1 MSGTG
6 REGNMKRGLIGLLGV
21 LCSINLYAQIE
32 EVPNNPLDF
41 PYVEGQ
47 ILVRYLSQTTPE
59 ARDQIRM
66 QVSDEP
72 SEQDYIVPNLELVR
86 LPEGQSVQEALEYFR
101 NIPGVMY
108 AVPNHL
114 VTIVGGNFPP
124 RPFPNPDPD
133 LDYNDPFFDRSYGI
147 NLIGSPKSWKEFSMG
162 NREVIVGII
171 DTGIDYLHEDLAANM
186 WTNGKEIPGNNMDD
200 DANGFID
207 DVHGWNFNENNN
219 NPFDDNR
226 HGTHVAGTIGALANN
241 GIGTIGVSPK
251 VSLMACKFLNKDGWG
266 RVDAAIQC
274 VSYAVKMGAKVL
286 NNSWGGGGFSQ
297 PMIDAIKMAEQAGVL
312 FVAAAGNFNNNNDQK
327 PLYPASYEIPNIIS
341 VGATDS
347 SDQKAGFS
355 NYGKTTVD
363 LSAPGVA
370 IFSTLPNN
378 LYGSLNGTSMATP
391 HVAGAA
397 ALIWAYKPTLSVY
410 ALKDLLLSTV
420 DPVPTLKDISVSG
433 GRLNVYNAMA
443 FSLLSF

>member
-1 MSGTG
+1 MKYGVGIITLLWSFLGTV
-6 REGNMKRGLIGLLGV
+6 NIL
-21 LCSINLYAQIE
+21 AQLIE

-41 PYVEGQ
+41 PYAEGQ
-47 ILVRYLSQTTPE
+47 ILVRYLSQTSPQM
-59 ARDQIRM
+59 RDEIRM

-72 SEQDYIVPNLELVR
+72 ALEDYIVPNLELVK
-86 LPEGQSVQEALEYFR
+86 LPQGQSVQEALEYFSKM
-101 NIPGVMY
+101 PGVMY

-114 VTIVGGNFPP
+114 VSVVGGAFPP
-124 RPFPNPDPD
+124 RPFPNPNPDPD

-162 NREVIVGII
+162 SREVIVGVI
-171 DTGIDYLHEDLAANM
+171 DTGIDYTHEDIAANI
-186 WTNGKEIPGNNMDD
+186 WKNTKEIPANGVDD

-207 DVHGWNFNENNN
+207 DVYGWNFENNTN
-219 NPFDDNR
+219 SPFDDNR

-241 GIGTIGVSPK
+241 GIGTIGVSPR

-274 VSYAVKMGAKVL
+274 ISYAVKMGAKVL

-297 PMIDAIKMAEQAGVL
+297 PLIDAIKMAEQAGVL
-312 FVAAAGNFNNNNDQK
+312 FVAAAGNFNNDNDQK
-327 PLYPASYEIPNIIS
+327 PLYPASYDVPNIIS
-341 VGATDS
+341 VAATDS
-347 SDQKAGFS
+347 NDQKASFS
-355 NYGKTTVD
+355 NYGKKSVD
-363 LSAPGVA
+363 LGAPGVA
-370 IFSTLPNN
+370 IYSTLPNN

-391 HVAGAA
+391 HVSGAA

-410 ALKDLLLSTV
+410 ALKDLILNTV
-420 DPVPTLKDISVSG
+420 DLEPSLKEITVSG